1 MQVCM
6 DCTNKLLLFCNYENI
21 YEKIEKYWRLVKK
34 LHTYIPSVIIM
45 PATTTTPPPSIIPY
59 MREIRSLAIGI
70 VGTQTASFYEVQVNW
85 RKGQKVNVCIYC
97 PQLFS

>member
-1 MQVCM
+1 MIS
-6 DCTNKLLLFCNYENI
+6 T
-21 YEKIEKYWRLVKK
+21 R
-34 LHTYIPSVIIM
+34 PSVLLWPPPQDLQLATRHNDVSTSIIIM

-59 MREIRSLAIGI
+59 MREIRSLVIGI